1 MEALMESS
9 NPSPKTADQTEL
21 EIRYALLSDELD
33 QALKTISDHEHRITK
48 LEKSL
53 LDLVDWLR
61 DSGVSAVGDERDE
74 TPPPHY

>member
-1 MEALMESS
+1 MESS
-9 NPSPKTADQTEL
+9 NSEL
-21 EIRYALLSDELD
+21 ETRYALLSDELD
-33 QALKTISDHEHRITK
+33 QALKTIAEHEHRITK

-61 DSGVSAVGDERDE
+61 EAKVGSAVADARDE